1 MDEQNKTVQP
11 EAAAAPESRPLKKPA
26 PAKDEAPRRR
36 VGSFT
41 LGISLIAAGILFLC
55 YDFVPGF
62 DWQLVL
68 KVAPAAGLVLL
79 GGEVLWFA
87 SHPGR
92 WKYDFVSVLVCLLL
106 MGVCLCMGFVPLIA
120 EQYGPERQQTAN
132 RLSQTYTDTLYQDL
146 KAEAPDVQLED
157 VYTDLYLYTSTV
169 QDLADLEPGD
179 GNLRLTVTLFGPY
192 ASADDFAKDCRTVA
206 DVIQKQAVQP
216 NAVTFRCDA
225 PLPADSTVRENLDSA
240 SAPQTQDY
248 LLEVF
253 GTTQLDW
260 TAEQMARQTEVS
272 GLLDEENT
280 DSDEAEEAAEPDDAE
295 ETEAPS
301 SMDGSGLSGTRSD

>member
-1 MDEQNKTVQP
+1 M
-11 EAAAAPESRPLKKPA
+11 
-26 PAKDEAPRRR
+26 
-36 VGSFT
+36 
-41 LGISLIAAGILFLC
+41 
-55 YDFVPGF
+55 
-62 DWQLVL
+62 L

-280 DSDEAEEAAEPDDAE
+280 DSDEAEEAAETEDAE

>member
-55 YDFVPGF
+55 YYFVPGF

-169 QDLADLEPGD
+169 QDLADLD
-179 GNLRLTVTLFGPY
+179 GRWQPAPDRDPVWPLRQ
-192 ASADDFAKDCRTVA
+192 CRRFC
-206 DVIQKQAVQP
+206 QRLP
-216 NAVTFRCDA
+216 HSGGCDPEA
-225 PLPADSTVRENLDSA
+225 GRAAQRRDLPV
-240 SAPQTQDY
+240 
-248 LLEVF
+248 
-253 GTTQLDW
+253 
-260 TAEQMARQTEVS
+260 
-272 GLLDEENT
+272 
-280 DSDEAEEAAEPDDAE
+280 
-295 ETEAPS
+295 
-301 SMDGSGLSGTRSD
+301 

>member
-26 PAKDEAPRRR
+26 SAKDEAPRRR

-55 YDFVPGF
+55 YYFVPGF

-106 MGVCLCMGFVPLIA
+106 MGVC
-120 EQYGPERQQTAN
+120 R
-132 RLSQTYTDTLYQDL
+132 
-146 KAEAPDVQLED
+146 
-157 VYTDLYLYTSTV
+157 
-169 QDLADLEPGD
+169 
-179 GNLRLTVTLFGPY
+179 
-192 ASADDFAKDCRTVA
+192 
-206 DVIQKQAVQP
+206 
-216 NAVTFRCDA
+216 
-225 PLPADSTVRENLDSA
+225 
-240 SAPQTQDY
+240 
-248 LLEVF
+248 
-253 GTTQLDW
+253 
-260 TAEQMARQTEVS
+260 
-272 GLLDEENT
+272 
-280 DSDEAEEAAEPDDAE
+280 
-295 ETEAPS
+295 
-301 SMDGSGLSGTRSD
+301 

>member
-1 MDEQNKTVQP
+1 
-11 EAAAAPESRPLKKPA
+11 
-26 PAKDEAPRRR
+26 
-36 VGSFT
+36 
-41 LGISLIAAGILFLC
+41 
-55 YDFVPGF
+55 
-62 DWQLVL
+62 
-68 KVAPAAGLVLL
+68 
-79 GGEVLWFA
+79 
-87 SHPGR
+87 
-92 WKYDFVSVLVCLLL
+92 

-295 ETEAPS
+295 ETEEPS

>member
-11 EAAAAPESRPLKKPA
+11 EASAAPESRPLKKPA
-26 PAKDEAPRRR
+26 PARDDAPRRR

-41 LGISLIAAGILFLC
+41 LGVSLIAAGILFLC
-55 YDFVPGF
+55 SYFVPGF

-68 KVAPAAGLVLL
+68 KIAPASGLLL
-79 GGEVLWFA
+79 MGGEVLWFA

-106 MGVCLCMGFVPLIA
+106 MGVCLCMGFVPLLM
-120 EQYGPERQQTAN
+120 EQYGPERQQTAS
-132 RLSQTYTDTLYQDL
+132 RLSQTYTDALYSAL
-146 KAEAPDVQLED
+146 KEEAPDVSLED
-157 VYTDLYLYTSTV
+157 VYSDLYLYTSKVKELT
-169 QDLADLEPGD
+169 DLEPGD

-192 ASADDFAKDCRTVA
+192 TSAEAFAKDCRAVA
-206 DVIQKQAVQP
+206 DVIQKQMVQP

-225 PLPADSTVRENLDSA
+225 PLPADSMVREDLDSA
-240 SAPQTQDY
+240 SVPQTQDY

-272 GLLDEENT
+272 GLLDEENA
-280 DSDEAEEAAEPDDAE
+280 DSDEAEAEEPE
-295 ETEAPS
+295 ETEDTEEPS
-301 SMDGSGLSGTRSD
+301 SMASSGLSGTRSN